1 MNTPTNNP
9 MDDDYG
15 RDVSGCIYVLG
26 VCLAVIVTI
35 VILIAFAV

>member
-15 RDVSGCIYVLG
+15 RDVSGCLYVAC
-26 VCLAVIVTI
+26 VCAAILIAIVL
-35 VILIAFAV
+35 LIAFAL

>member
-15 RDVSGCIYVLG
+15 RDASGCILVLG
-26 VCLAVIVTI
+26 VCLAVIVAL
-35 VILIAFAV
+35 VLLIAFAV